1 MVFCDTINTWQTES
15 AYFLSRLLRLCEIST
30 SQKEETIMSKKNKF
44 FADDG
49 WAFWVDGDDTSS
61 VYLNNW
67 FNPKGKSYIDV
78 AIHIR
83 GIKSTTSMSMYFP
96 FSVEQNEID
105 DISLKFSDEN
115 LSRAIFSSMC
125 VIDYKKNKATSEIAY
140 NGKTVDIVHISA
152 IGYNVKSVS
161 KGTLLKVSFENLAEY
176 LDNDEAYFM
185 FRIPHKSITEVFR
198 QHSKVGSIFSKTR
211 DLLMSPIIS
220 ESYGY
225 SVRIN
230 EARLLPKEINSVGA
244 FHRQK
249 LKKAVITISIADDY
263 EINDMACYRIRR
275 LEEDLYKNFLPS
287 GFDGE
292 DIVTYQWQQTRET
305 NLKGHFNFYLNI
317 SRNAISKGS
326 VALYLVIIIFLDI
339 VGSVTWDL
347 LQMLGNLLFN

>member
-1 MVFCDTINTWQTES
+1 
-15 AYFLSRLLRLCEIST
+15 
-30 SQKEETIMSKKNKF
+30 MSKKNKF

-49 WAFWVDGDDTSS
+49 WAMWVDGDDVSTI
-61 VYLNNW
+61 YLNNW
-67 FNPKGKSYIDV
+67 LNPKGKSYMDV

-83 GIKSTTSMSMYFP
+83 GIKDTTSLSMYFP
-96 FSVEQNEID
+96 FALDKNEIED
-105 DISLKFSDEN
+105 VSLRFSDEN

-125 VIDYKKNKATSEIAY
+125 VIDYKKNEATSEIAY
-140 NGKTVDIVHISA
+140 NGKTVDIVHLSA
-152 IGYNVKSVS
+152 LDYTVNPVS
-161 KGTLLKVSFENLAEY
+161 KGALLKVPYNELFKY

-185 FRIPHKSITEVFR
+185 FRVPHKSISEVFR
-198 QHSKVGSIFSKTR
+198 QRTKVGSFFNKAR
-211 DLLMSPIIS
+211 DLLMSPIVS

-230 EARLLPKEINSVGA
+230 EARLLPKEINSIGA

-263 EINDMACYRIRR
+263 EISDMSCYRIRR
-275 LEEDLYKNFLPS
+275 LEKELYEKFLPS

-292 DIVTYQWQQTRET
+292 DAVTYQWQQTREE

-326 VALYLVIIIFLDI
+326 LVLYLIIIIFLD
-339 VGSVTWDL
+339 VAGGMTWDAIQL
-347 LQMLGNLLFN
+347 IFNMIF

>member
-1 MVFCDTINTWQTES
+1 
-15 AYFLSRLLRLCEIST
+15 
-30 SQKEETIMSKKNKF
+30 MSKKNKF

-49 WAFWVDGDDTSS
+49 WAMWVDGDDVSTI
-61 VYLNNW
+61 YLNNW
-67 FNPKGKSYIDV
+67 LNPKGKSYMDV

-83 GIKSTTSMSMYFP
+83 GIKDTTSLSMYFP
-96 FSVEQNEID
+96 FALDKNEIED
-105 DISLKFSDEN
+105 VSLRFSDEN

-125 VIDYKKNKATSEIAY
+125 VIDYKMNEATSEIAY
-140 NGKTVDIVHISA
+140 NGKTVDIVHLSA
-152 IGYNVKSVS
+152 LEYTVNPVS
-161 KGTLLKVSFENLAEY
+161 KGALLKVPFNELFKY

-185 FRIPHKSITEVFR
+185 FRVPHKSISEVFR
-198 QHSKVGSIFSKTR
+198 QRTKVGSFFNKAR
-211 DLLMSPIIS
+211 DLLMSPIVS

-230 EARLLPKEINSVGA
+230 EARLLPKEINSIGA

-263 EINDMACYRIRR
+263 EISDMSCYRIRR
-275 LEEDLYKNFLPS
+275 LEKELYEKFLPS

-292 DIVTYQWQQTRET
+292 DAVTYQWQQTREE

-326 VALYLVIIIFLDI
+326 LVLYLIIIIFLD
-339 VGSVTWDL
+339 VAGGMTWDAIQL
-347 LQMLGNLLFN
+347 IFNMIF

>member
-1 MVFCDTINTWQTES
+1 
-15 AYFLSRLLRLCEIST
+15 
-30 SQKEETIMSKKNKF
+30 MSKKNKF

-49 WAFWVDGDDTSS
+49 WAMWVDGDDVSTI
-61 VYLNNW
+61 YLNNW
-67 FNPKGKSYIDV
+67 LNPKGKSYMDV

-83 GIKSTTSMSMYFP
+83 GIKDTTSLSMYFP
-96 FSVEQNEID
+96 FALDKNEIED
-105 DISLKFSDEN
+105 VSLRFSDEN

-125 VIDYKKNKATSEIAY
+125 VIDYKKNEATSEIAY
-140 NGKTVDIVHISA
+140 NGKTVDRVHLSA
-152 IGYNVKSVS
+152 LDYTVNPVS
-161 KGTLLKVSFENLAEY
+161 KGALLKVPFNELFKY

-185 FRIPHKSITEVFR
+185 FRVPHKSISEVFR
-198 QHSKVGSIFSKTR
+198 QRTKVGSFFNKAR
-211 DLLMSPIIS
+211 DLLMSPIVS

-230 EARLLPKEINSVGA
+230 EARLLPKEINSIGA

-263 EINDMACYRIRR
+263 EISDMSCYRIRR
-275 LEEDLYKNFLPS
+275 LEKELYEKFLPS

-292 DIVTYQWQQTRET
+292 DAVTYQWQQTREE

-326 VALYLVIIIFLDI
+326 LVLYLIIIIFLD
-339 VGSVTWDL
+339 VAGGMTWDAIQL
-347 LQMLGNLLFN
+347 IFNMIF